1 MRKHLFAY
9 GTLMCQ
15 EIMVQVTGFPFRGV
29 RGILRDYHRGI
40 IRGEVY
46 PGIIPRKGGVVEG
59 LVYRDLP
66 EEAWKRLDAFE
77 GEMYHR
83 TAVAIEL
90 ENGIG
95 QAQTY
100 VVRPEFEHR
109 VGPSLWSFEEFL
121 KSNKAF
127 FESRYPGYHT
137 LKEGSSS
144 KADAGDDG

>member
-1 MRKHLFAY
+1 MTKHLFAY

-15 EIMVQVTGFPFRGV
+15 EIMVEVTGFPFRGV
-29 RGILRDYHRGI
+29 GGILRDYHRGT

-77 GEMYHR
+77 GEMYSR
-83 TAVAIEL
+83 TVVAIEIDDGT
-90 ENGIG
+90 E

-100 VVRPEFEHR
+100 AVRPEFEHR
-109 VGPSLWSFEEFL
+109 VGPFPWSFEEFL
-121 KSNKAF
+121 ESNKAF
-127 FESRYPGYHT
+127 FESRYPGYHA
-137 LKEGSSS
+137 LKEGASN
-144 KADAGDDG
+144 KADAGDG